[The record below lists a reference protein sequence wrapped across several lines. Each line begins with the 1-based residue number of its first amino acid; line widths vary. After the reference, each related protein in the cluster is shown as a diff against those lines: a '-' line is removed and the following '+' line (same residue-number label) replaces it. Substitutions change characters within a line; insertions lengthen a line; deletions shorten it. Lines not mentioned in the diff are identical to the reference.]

1 MNTQGRKSPPVRR
14 SGRSDA
20 GKRRPGS
27 GVGSRLLIMAAIV
40 AAVIFGVAIFFKVN
54 TVEVQGNA
62 IYSAEEIRSAS
73 GIQKG
78 DNLFTL
84 NKEAAAGSIKASL
97 PYVETVSIIRFLP
110 DKIVIEVKESDATF
124 AVTTDT
130 NTTWLINSVGK
141 ALEQISDSAPDS
153 TLTAEPT
160 APDAEAPVEEP
171 AEQPVENTDSENAGE
186 DEAQPPS
193 ENPDSENAGED
204 EAQQPSENPDAASG
218 EQTQQPSDT
227 ADTAGRDTA
236 AEASAADNSAIQADG
251 KRIPRI
257 LGVTVNSPTVGSVV
271 TATNPASLNAAL
283 AVIAELDGT
292 GLLDHIVSINTEKE
306 YDIVLQYDGRYEIRL
321 GGTEELS
328 YKIDYL
334 TVILSKLSDFQAGV
348 IDLTFSDSSEARFYS
363 QE

>member
-141 ALEQISDSAPDS
+141 ALEQISDSAPGS
-153 TLTAEPT
+153 ALTAEPT

-171 AEQPVENTDSENAGE
+171 VEQPVENTDSENAGE
-186 DEAQPPS
+186 DEARQPT
-193 ENPDSENAGED
+193 
-204 EAQQPSENPDAASG
+204 ENPDAASG

-227 ADTAGRDTA
+227 AGTAGRDTA

>member
-40 AAVIFGVAIFFKVN
+40 AAVIFGVSIFFKVN

-153 TLTAEPT
+153 ALTAEPT

-171 AEQPVENTDSENAGE
+171 VEQPVENT
-186 DEAQPPS
+186 
-193 ENPDSENAGED
+193 DSENAGED

>member
-20 GKRRPGS
+20 GKRRPSS

-153 TLTAEPT
+153 ALTAEPA

-171 AEQPVENTDSENAGE
+171 VEQPAENTDSENAGE
-186 DEAQPPS
+186 E
-193 ENPDSENAGED
+193 

-227 ADTAGRDTA
+227 ADAAGGDTA
-236 AEASAADNSAIQADG
+236 AEASAADTSAIQADG

-292 GLLDHIVSINTEKE
+292 GLLDHIVSINAEKE

>member
-1 MNTQGRKSPPVRR
+1 MNTQGRKSPPARG

-20 GKRRPGS
+20 GKRRPSS

-153 TLTAEPT
+153 ALTAEPT

-171 AEQPVENTDSENAGE
+171 VEQPV
-186 DEAQPPS
+186 

-321 GGTEELS
+321 GGKEELS

>member
-153 TLTAEPT
+153 ALTAEPT

-171 AEQPVENTDSENAGE
+171 VEQPVENPDAASGE
-186 DEAQPPS
+186 QT
-193 ENPDSENAGED
+193 
-204 EAQQPSENPDAASG
+204 QQPSENPDAASG